1 MGFCMDC
8 NNIEKEKEDCVEE
21 KEIEMSIANWIALC
35 ENNIYVFAKNQ
46 MLQAGIPIDLQCFVI
61 KCVNSRFQQD
71 FINKLINSNAELL
84 LNGKEVQQRGD
95 SDR

>member
-1 MGFCMDC
+1 ME
-8 NNIEKEKEDCVEE
+8 NNQRQAVKKDADENLL
-21 KEIEMSIANWIALC
+21 KEIEMPISNWFAMC
-35 ENNIYVFAKNQ
+35 ENNIYAFAKNQ

-71 FINKLINSNAELL
+71 FINQLINRNAELL
-84 LNGKEVQQRGD
+84 LNGKEVQQHGD